1 MMILRKTIFAI
12 TYVLIMLPI
21 LLCTNQNSGVET
33 TNGAVV
39 YVHAEGVDGVAP
51 PHAIVS
57 LFDRNYIPF
66 IDSGLGIVTVADRNG
81 KFSFK
86 GMNID
91 TVSLTMFSSDLT
103 NAAYLD
109 VGTAGGR
116 LDTRL
121 DGKGILNGTVTAS
134 ETDMVLVYIAGTSF
148 YSLQKG
154 SGPFV
159 INSLP
164 EGTYKVTAA
173 VVERAAYTGNYV
185 IHKGSTSQSVTV
197 VSGKTVSVV
206 FTVSGS

>member
-1 MMILRKTIFAI
+1 MMILRKTILAI
-12 TYVLIMLPI
+12 TYVLILTSI

-39 YVHAEGVDGVAP
+39 YVHAEGVDGVVP

-57 LFDRNYIPF
+57 LFDRKYIPF
-66 IDSGLGIVTVADRNG
+66 IDSGLGIVTVADING

-109 VGTAGGR
+109 AGAAGGR
-116 LDTRL
+116 FDTQL

-134 ETDMVLVYIAGTSF
+134 ENDMVLVYIPGTSF
-148 YSLQKG
+148 YSIQKG

-173 VVERAAYTGNYV
+173 IVQKTADTGRYV
-185 IHKGSTSQSVTV
+185 IHKESASQSVTV
-197 VSGKTVSVV
+197 VSGKTVSLF
-206 FTVSGS
+206 FTVAGD